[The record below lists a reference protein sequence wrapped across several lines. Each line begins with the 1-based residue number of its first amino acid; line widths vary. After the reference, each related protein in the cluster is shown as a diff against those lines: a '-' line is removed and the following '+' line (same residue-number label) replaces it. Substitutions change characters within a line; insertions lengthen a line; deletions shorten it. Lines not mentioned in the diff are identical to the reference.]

1 MDKIRLTTVIAVLIV
16 TLCILLGGRYL
27 YESYYVKNSLHKEI
41 SQAVQAEEI
50 RIAKQEDPPAVYI
63 HVPEIK
69 NLQSTYLCVEKIVR
83 QQLGPGYKVILT
95 DKRTSKLENLYE
107 KCSFIIQ
114 EAIATGNFL
123 EMEQKI
129 DDLSK
134 TAGVKHHLSIDS
146 KNIYLEL
153 RDNRGYL
160 YEVIP
165 RSPQLGQQKNMEKL
179 GGEGF

>member
-1 MDKIRLTTVIAVLIV
+1 MDKIRLTTVIAVLIIS
-16 TLCILLGGRYL
+16 LCILLGGRYL
-27 YESYYVKNSLHKEI
+27 YESYYVKNSLDEEI
-41 SQAVQAEEI
+41 SQAMQAEEI

-63 HVPEIK
+63 SVPEIK
-69 NLQSTYLCVEKIVR
+69 NLQSVYLCAEKIVQ

-95 DKRTSKLENLYE
+95 DKRTPELESLYG
-107 KCSFIIQ
+107 KCSFVIQ
-114 EAIATGNFL
+114 EAIVTGSF
-123 EMEQKI
+123 EDMKQKI

-153 RDNRGYL
+153 RDNRCYL

-165 RSPQLGQQKNMEKL
+165 RFSQPGQQKIMEKL
-179 GGEGF
+179 GGEGL